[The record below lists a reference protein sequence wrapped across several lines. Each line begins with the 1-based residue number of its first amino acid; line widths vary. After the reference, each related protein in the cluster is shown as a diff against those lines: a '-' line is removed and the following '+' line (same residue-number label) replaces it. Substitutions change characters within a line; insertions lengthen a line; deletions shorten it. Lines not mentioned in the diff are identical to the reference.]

1 MENYVIRKAKI
12 KDAPEIVKLINHY
25 AKEGIMLPKPL
36 SKIYENI
43 RDFTVI
49 QEDGQVIGCGALHIY
64 WDDLAEVRSLVIS
77 PEKQRS
83 GLGQIIVKNLIQE
96 AQTYRIHN
104 VFALS
109 YKPEFFKKLGFSVVE
124 KDILPQK
131 IWKDCLDC
139 VHFPNC
145 NETALKINLN
155 GEQK

>member
-1 MENYVIRKAKI
+1 MENYIIRKAKI
-12 KDAPEIVKLINHY
+12 KDAPEIVQLISHY
-25 AKEGIMLPKPL
+25 AKEGIMLSKPL

-49 QEDGQVIGCGALHIY
+49 QEDNRVIGCGALHIY

-83 GLGQIIVKNLIQE
+83 GLGQIIVNNLIQE
-96 AQTYRIHN
+96 ARTYNIHH

-109 YKPEFFKKLGFSVVE
+109 YKPAFFKKLGFEVVE
-124 KDILPQK
+124 KDVLPQK

>member
-1 MENYVIRKAKI
+1 MENYLIRKAKI
-12 KDAPEIVKLINHY
+12 KDAPEIVKLISHY
-25 AKEGIMLPKPL
+25 AQEGIMLSKPL

-43 RDFTVI
+43 RDFTVV
-49 QEDGQVIGCGALHIY
+49 EEESRVIGCGALHIY

-77 PEKQRS
+77 PEKQRA
-83 GLGQIIVKNLIQE
+83 GFGQIIVKNLLQE
-96 AQTYRIHN
+96 ARTYGIHH

-109 YKPEFFKKLGFSVVE
+109 YKPEFFKKLGFGVVE
-124 KDILPQK
+124 KEVLPQK

-155 GEQK
+155 GEHK